1 MHRFLRSIGFSTYQ
15 KRRDIFG
22 LLESLAEGES
32 KKRRIVSEE
41 DFSLCEIRA
50 EIAPGMG
57 IAMIGE
63 IDDSG
68 KFHRDS
74 YYPYV
79 NGNDISSTAE
89 CTIQRHTDKESYAGL
104 LDENRVGI
112 SLIFFMNNSFD
123 YMERIAHRA
132 VKQPESVKLTGLSV
146 EGKILLPIQR
156 NQKQTDQSKL
166 SAADRN
172 SLMEAAKNGDQ
183 NAIETLTIED
193 IDMYS
198 QISRRIMKED
208 VYSIVDSSFMPSGV
222 ECDQYSI
229 IGTIFHVEEI
239 QNRLTGEMVYD
250 LTVDCNDM
258 IFHVIIAK
266 QDLFGEPKVGRRFK
280 GAIWMQGIVEFA
292 GEGIMDGKMP
302 EPGAAI

>member
-1 MHRFLRSIGFSTYQ
+1 MHRFLRSIGFSRYQ
-15 KRRDIFG
+15 KRREIAA
-22 LLESLAEGES
+22 LLESLTEGEG
-32 KKRRIVSEE
+32 KKRRIEIE
-41 DFSLCEIRA
+41 DDFSICEIRT
-50 EIAPGMG
+50 EVAPGMG
-57 IAMIGE
+57 IAIVGE

-68 KFHRDS
+68 NFYRDY
-74 YYPYV
+74 YYPYAS
-79 NGNDISSTAE
+79 GNDISSTAE

-112 SLIFFMNNSFD
+112 SLIFFINNSFE
-123 YMERIAHRA
+123 YRERIAQGAMR
-132 VKQPESVKLTGLSV
+132 QPESVKLTAFSI
-146 EGKILLPIQR
+146 EGKILLPIQQ
-156 NQKQTDQSKL
+156 NQKQMDQSKL
-166 SAADRN
+166 STTDRN

-183 NAIETLTIED
+183 DAIETLTIED

-198 QISRRIMKED
+198 QISRRITKED
-208 VYSIVDSSFMPSGV
+208 VYSIVESSFMPSGV

-239 QNRLTGEMVYD
+239 QNRLTGEFVYD

-266 QDLFGEPKVGRRFK
+266 KDLFGEPKTGRRFK

-292 GEGIMDGKMP
+292 GDGILNGKN
-302 EPGAAI
+302 I